1 MARGTR
7 GRSPKTG
14 KPFNQRLSLFGGQA
28 TPPALPAPRSSP
40 PLPLESPAPRFH
52 AEQSQRDAAQHKQEP
67 GCEEETECPKLL
79 GGDCLGRTGAAL
91 AGLALRT
98 DILTLSTPQPSALPL
113 PASLRPCPATTA
125 PTSPGQRAVGRMGA
139 VWARAFE
146 ASAKASWKPA
156 AGVGAPTRFAG
167 RHPPVSRVSQLPSH
181 ASGPPATF
189 ERETLG
195 FSPVPSPCIHQCS
208 PPCRRPSRE
217 DPAGSLAG
225 VARPSPLPP
234 PRVLLPQV
242 PG

>member
-1 MARGTR
+1 MKLLTKGELVRRPGHTNSAAC
-7 GRSPKTG
+7 SS
-14 KPFNQRLSLFGGQA
+14 QLA
-28 TPPALPAPRSSP
+28 TPAAGKPRSS
-40 PLPLESPAPRFH
+40 LPHGAIPAGC
-52 AEQSQRDAAQHKQEP
+52 SAAQRGARLRGRDGVCKTP
-67 GCEEETECPKLL
+67 RRRLL
-79 GGDCLGRTGAAL
+79 GEDRSSPGWARA
-91 AGLALRT
+91 
-98 DILTLSTPQPSALPL
+98 LTLSTPQPPALPL

-125 PTSPGQRAVGRMGA
+125 LTSPGQRAVGRMGA

-195 FSPVPSPCIHQCS
+195 FSPVPSPCIHQRS

-234 PRVLLPQV
+234 PCVLLPQV